1 MTSFASFFSK
11 PAMVAAGMLL
21 AASQC
26 AHAMDEAPGPD
37 MNHGAPHH
45 GHHMPMGWHGG
56 PMGMRG
62 MGSPVPPFLHGIE
75 LTEAQQ
81 DKVFE
86 IMHNLAPQMREKAKA
101 AHKARKE
108 LHELATSQNYDES
121 KAKSLTDTLAR
132 TQADM
137 MLMHIRTDRQILALL
152 TAEQRKQIDERKSR
166 HMAGRHAADGRPAH
180 Q

>member
-1 MTSFASFFSK
+1 MTFATLFSK
-11 PAMVAAGMLL
+11 PAMVAAGILL

-26 AHAMDEAPGPD
+26 VQAMDVASSPD

-45 GHHMPMGWHGG
+45 GQHMPMGWHRG
-56 PMGMRG
+56 PMGMG
-62 MGSPVPPFLHGIE
+62 AMGSPVPPFLRGIE

-81 DKVFE
+81 DKIFE

-121 KAKSLTDTLAR
+121 KAKSLADTLAR
-132 TQADM
+132 SQADM
-137 MLMHIRTDRQILALL
+137 MLMHIRADRQILALL
-152 TAEQRKQIDERKSR
+152 TAEQRKQVDERRNR
-166 HMAGRHAADGRPAH
+166 HMAGGHREDGRPSH